1 MKKQVLKWWIPKVAM
16 IVVFYNGLEGG
27 SINTFFWKCGI
38 LKHVLIQFGMF
49 WNTLFVTFKYSW
61 SRFLLKSAL
70 LKPSCFMLRIFS
82 QIHSGWSCRYE
93 IVRVF
98 LFCKQIFV
106 IFLSVVLL
114 IAADVLL
121 RLIPSL
127 QTPPQGKNARTYS
140 NLYYTWC
147 SWSVIS
153 DIYT

>member
-1 MKKQVLKWWIPKVAM
+1 MLWWVFLPLDG
-16 IVVFYNGLEGG
+16 VVWFNLSGFLDHLNRFV
-27 SINTFFWKCGI
+27 NTR
-38 LKHVLIQFGMF
+38 
-49 WNTLFVTFKYSW
+49 LFVTFKYSW